1 MAALLGALLALLLL
15 CLLFTIRLYRVVRTA
30 SSCGAGTRGPVS
42 VLVVAGSGGHTTE
55 ILRLVQSLS
64 ATYTPRHYVIADSDR
79 MSEEKIC
86 TFESSKQPPHSESQF
101 TICRIPRSR
110 EVHQSWS
117 SSLISCVDAL
127 RHALPLLFRLQ
138 PDVIAQKYDSQKEEE
153 LRFWIEEVTG
163 MSIGENFQ
171 KGLKDGVV
179 LCELINKLQ
188 TGSVRKIN
196 LSQLNWHK
204 LENLGNFIKA
214 ILAYGLKPNDIFEAN
229 DLFEN
234 GNMTQVQTT
243 LLALASMAKTK
254 GMDTKIDIGV
264 KYADKQARHFDHEK
278 IRAGQC
284 VIGLQMGTN
293 KCASQAGMTAYG
305 TRRHLYDPKTQ
316 TDKPYD
322 QTTISLQMGTNKGAS
337 QAGMSAPGT
346 RRDIYDQKVAQQP
359 LDNSTIS
366 LQMGTNKVAS
376 QRGMSVYGLGR
387 QVYDPKYCAPPTEP
401 VIHANGSQGTGPNGS
416 EISDSDYQ
424 AEFQEDEFPGPYHDD
439 YSSQYTDQGID
450 Y

>member
-1 MAALLGALLALLLL
+1 MAQFNKGPAYGFSAE
-15 CLLFTIRLYRVVRTA
+15 VR
-30 SSCGAGTRGPVS
+30 
-42 VLVVAGSGGHTTE
+42 
-55 ILRLVQSLS
+55 
-64 ATYTPRHYVIADSDR
+64 
-79 MSEEKIC
+79 
-86 TFESSKQPPHSESQF
+86 SK
-101 TICRIPRSR
+101 
-110 EVHQSWS
+110 
-117 SSLISCVDAL
+117 
-127 RHALPLLFRLQ
+127 
-138 PDVIAQKYDSQKEEE
+138 IAQKYDLQKEDE
-153 LRFWIEEVTG
+153 LRHWIEDVTG
-163 MSIGENFQ
+163 IPVGENFQ
-171 KGLKDGVV
+171 MGLKDGVI

-188 TGSVRKIN
+188 PGSIKKIN
-196 LSQLNWHK
+196 HSKLNWHK

-254 GMDTKIDIGV
+254 GMDTNVDIGV
-264 KYADKQARHFDHEK
+264 KYADKHSRNFDDK
-278 IRAGQC
+278 KMKAGQC

-316 TDKPYD
+316 ADKPFD

-337 QAGMSAPGT
+337 QAGMLAPGT
-346 RRDIYDQKVAQQP
+346 RRDIFDQKVAVQP

-376 QRGMSVYGLGR
+376 QKGMSVYGLGR
-387 QVYDPKYCAPPTEP
+387 QIYDPKYCSSPTEP
-401 VIHANGSQGTGPNGS
+401 TIHSNGSQGTGTNSS

-424 AEFQEDEFPGPYHDD
+424 AEYQGEYQDEYQADYHDEYRAHYDHGTD
-439 YSSQYTDQGID
+439 Y
-450 Y
+450 

>member
-1 MAALLGALLALLLL
+1 MLLLGFTSAVLLL
-15 CLLFTIRLYRVVRTA
+15 CLFFIIRLYIVVKTGA
-30 SSCGAGTRGPVS
+30 SYKPGSKGRVS

-55 ILRLVQSLS
+55 VLHLLQCTS
-64 ATYTPRHYVIADSDR
+64 AAYTPRHYVIADTDR

-86 TFESSKQPPHSESQF
+86 TFESLKQQSDSQF
-101 TICRIPRSR
+101 TICRVPRSR
-110 EVHQSWS
+110 EVQQSWS
-117 SSLISCVDAL
+117 SSVVSTLNAL
-127 RHALPLLFRLQ
+127 RYSLPLVFRLR
-138 PDVIAQKYDSQKEEE
+138 PDMIAQKYDPQKEEE

-171 KGLKDGVV
+171 KGLKDGVI

-188 TGSVRKIN
+188 PGSVKKIN

-254 GMDTKIDIGV
+254 GIDTKVDIGV
-264 KYADKQARHFDHEK
+264 KYADKQARHFDDEK
-278 IRAGQC
+278 IKAGQC

-305 TRRHLYDPKTQ
+305 TRRHLYDPKTH

-337 QAGMSAPGT
+337 QAGMPAPGT
-346 RRDIYDQKVAQQP
+346 RRDIFDQKVALQP
-359 LDNSTIS
+359 LDNTTIS

-376 QRGMSVYGLGR
+376 QKGMSVYGLGR

-401 VIHANGSQGTGPNGS
+401 VIHTNGSQGTGTNGS
-416 EISDSDYQ
+416 DISDSDYQ
-424 AEFQEDEFPGPYHDD
+424 AEFHEDEYHAGYHND
-439 YSSQYTDQGID
+439 YHYSDQNVD
-450 Y
+450 C

>member
-1 MAALLGALLALLLL
+1 MAH
-15 CLLFTIRLYRVVRTA
+15 FNK
-30 SSCGAGTRGPVS
+30 GP
-42 VLVVAGSGGHTTE
+42 AYG
-55 ILRLVQSLS
+55 LS
-64 ATYTPRHYVIADSDR
+64 AEVR
-79 MSEEKIC
+79 
-86 TFESSKQPPHSESQF
+86 SK
-101 TICRIPRSR
+101 
-110 EVHQSWS
+110 
-117 SSLISCVDAL
+117 
-127 RHALPLLFRLQ
+127 
-138 PDVIAQKYDSQKEEE
+138 IAQKYDPQKEEE

-171 KGLKDGVV
+171 KGLKDGVI

-188 TGSVRKIN
+188 PGSVKKIN

-264 KYADKQARHFDHEK
+264 KYADKQARHFDDEK
-278 IRAGQC
+278 IKAGQC
-284 VIGLQMGTN
+284 VIG
-293 KCASQAGMTAYG
+293 
-305 TRRHLYDPKTQ
+305 
-316 TDKPYD
+316 
-322 QTTISLQMGTNKGAS
+322 
-337 QAGMSAPGT
+337 
-346 RRDIYDQKVAQQP
+346 
-359 LDNSTIS
+359 

-401 VIHANGSQGTGPNGS
+401 VIHTNGSQGTGTNGS

-424 AEFQEDEFPGPYHDD
+424 VEFQEEEYHGGYHDD
-439 YSSQYTDQGID
+439 YSSHYNDQSID

>member
-1 MAALLGALLALLLL
+1 MTQ
-15 CLLFTIRLYRVVRTA
+15 FNK
-30 SSCGAGTRGPVS
+30 GP
-42 VLVVAGSGGHTTE
+42 AYG
-55 ILRLVQSLS
+55 LS
-64 ATYTPRHYVIADSDR
+64 AEVR
-79 MSEEKIC
+79 
-86 TFESSKQPPHSESQF
+86 SK
-101 TICRIPRSR
+101 
-110 EVHQSWS
+110 
-117 SSLISCVDAL
+117 
-127 RHALPLLFRLQ
+127 
-138 PDVIAQKYDSQKEEE
+138 IAQKYDLQKEEE
-153 LRFWIEEVTG
+153 LRYWIEDVTG
-163 MSIGENFQ
+163 MPIGENFQ
-171 KGLKDGVV
+171 MGLKDGVI

-188 TGSVRKIN
+188 PGSIKKTN
-196 LSQLNWHK
+196 HSKLNWHK

-243 LLALASMAKTK
+243 LLALASMVSFVQNIMNGDDERRMFMFGVSGIMPLSFFHSKAKTK
-254 GMDTKIDIGV
+254 GMDTKVGIGI
-264 KYADKQARHFDHEK
+264 KYSDKQTRNFDDEK
-278 IRAGQC
+278 LKAGQC

-316 TDKPYD
+316 ADKPFD

-337 QAGMSAPGT
+337 QAGMLAPGT
-346 RRDIYDQKVAQQP
+346 RRDIFDQKLAVQP

-376 QRGMSVYGLGR
+376 QKGMSVYGLGR
-387 QVYDPKYCAPPTEP
+387 QIYDPKYCASPTEP
-401 VIHANGSQGTGPNGS
+401 TIHSNGSQGTGTNGS

-424 AEFQEDEFPGPYHDD
+424 AEYQGEYQDEYQADYHEE
-439 YSSQYTDQGID
+439 YRAHGID

>member
-1 MAALLGALLALLLL
+1 MTS
-15 CLLFTIRLYRVVRTA
+15 FNK
-30 SSCGAGTRGPVS
+30 GP
-42 VLVVAGSGGHTTE
+42 AYG
-55 ILRLVQSLS
+55 LS
-64 ATYTPRHYVIADSDR
+64 AEVR
-79 MSEEKIC
+79 
-86 TFESSKQPPHSESQF
+86 SK
-101 TICRIPRSR
+101 
-110 EVHQSWS
+110 
-117 SSLISCVDAL
+117 
-127 RHALPLLFRLQ
+127 
-138 PDVIAQKYDSQKEEE
+138 IAQKYDPQKEEE

-163 MSIGENFQ
+163 MTIGENFQ
-171 KGLKDGVV
+171 KGLKDGVI
-179 LCELINKLQ
+179 LCELINKIRP
-188 TGSVRKIN
+188 GSVKKTN
-196 LSQLNWHK
+196 HSQLNWHK
-204 LENLGNFIKA
+204 LENLGNFITA

-234 GNMTQVQTT
+234 GNLTQVQTT
-243 LLALASMAKTK
+243 LLALVNMAKTK
-254 GMDTKIDIGV
+254 GMDSKMDIGV
-264 KYADKQARHFDHEK
+264 KYADKQARHFDDEK
-278 IRAGQC
+278 IKAGQC

-305 TRRHLYDPKTQ
+305 TRRHLYDPKTH
-316 TDKPYD
+316 TDKPFD

-346 RRDIYDQKVAQQP
+346 RRDIFDQKVAQQP

-401 VIHANGSQGTGPNGS
+401 VIHTNGSQGTGTNGS

-424 AEFQEDEFPGPYHDD
+424 AEFQEEEYQGGFHDN
-439 YSSQYTDQGID
+439 YSAQYSDQGID

>member
-1 MAALLGALLALLLL
+1 MTH
-15 CLLFTIRLYRVVRTA
+15 FNK
-30 SSCGAGTRGPVS
+30 GP
-42 VLVVAGSGGHTTE
+42 AYG
-55 ILRLVQSLS
+55 LS
-64 ATYTPRHYVIADSDR
+64 AEVR
-79 MSEEKIC
+79 
-86 TFESSKQPPHSESQF
+86 SK
-101 TICRIPRSR
+101 
-110 EVHQSWS
+110 
-117 SSLISCVDAL
+117 
-127 RHALPLLFRLQ
+127 
-138 PDVIAQKYDSQKEEE
+138 IAQKYDPQKEEE

-163 MSIGENFQ
+163 MSIGDNFQ
-171 KGLKDGVV
+171 KGLKDGVI

-188 TGSVRKIN
+188 PNSVKKIN

-264 KYADKQARHFDHEK
+264 KYADKQARHFDDEK
-278 IRAGQC
+278 IKAGQC

-401 VIHANGSQGTGPNGS
+401 IIHTNGSQGTGTNGS

-424 AEFQEDEFPGPYHDD
+424 AEFQEDDYHRGYHDD
-439 YSSQYTDQGID
+439 FSSHYNDQGID

>member
-1 MAALLGALLALLLL
+1 MTH
-15 CLLFTIRLYRVVRTA
+15 FNK
-30 SSCGAGTRGPVS
+30 GP
-42 VLVVAGSGGHTTE
+42 AYG
-55 ILRLVQSLS
+55 LS
-64 ATYTPRHYVIADSDR
+64 AEVR
-79 MSEEKIC
+79 
-86 TFESSKQPPHSESQF
+86 SK
-101 TICRIPRSR
+101 
-110 EVHQSWS
+110 
-117 SSLISCVDAL
+117 
-127 RHALPLLFRLQ
+127 
-138 PDVIAQKYDSQKEEE
+138 IAQKYDPKKEEE

-171 KGLKDGVV
+171 KGLKDGVI

-188 TGSVRKIN
+188 PGSVKKIN

-243 LLALASMAKTK
+243 LLALASM
-254 GMDTKIDIGV
+254 
-264 KYADKQARHFDHEK
+264 
-278 IRAGQC
+278 
-284 VIGLQMGTN
+284 MGTN

-346 RRDIYDQKVAQQP
+346 RRDIYDQKVALQP

-401 VIHANGSQGTGPNGS
+401 VIHTNGSQGTGTNGS

-424 AEFQEDEFPGPYHDD
+424 AEFQENEYHGGYHDN
-439 YSSQYTDQGID
+439 YSSHYNDQGID

>member
-1 MAALLGALLALLLL
+1 MD
-15 CLLFTIRLYRVVRTA
+15 
-30 SSCGAGTRGPVS
+30 S
-42 VLVVAGSGGHTTE
+42 VLTG
-55 ILRLVQSLS
+55 
-64 ATYTPRHYVIADSDR
+64 
-79 MSEEKIC
+79 
-86 TFESSKQPPHSESQF
+86 
-101 TICRIPRSR
+101 
-110 EVHQSWS
+110 S
-117 SSLISCVDAL
+117 SSSAIYGISGY
-127 RHALPLLFRLQ
+127 FRE
-138 PDVIAQKYDSQKEEE
+138 IAQKYDQQKEEE

-171 KGLKDGVV
+171 KGLKDGVI

-188 TGSVRKIN
+188 PGS
-196 LSQLNWHK
+196 

-264 KYADKQARHFDHEK
+264 KYADKQARHFDNEK
-278 IRAGQC
+278 IKAGQC

-401 VIHANGSQGTGPNGS
+401 VIHTNGSQGTGTNGS

-424 AEFQEDEFPGPYHDD
+424 VEFQEEEYHGGYHDD
-439 YSSQYTDQGID
+439 YSSHYNDQGID

>member
-1 MAALLGALLALLLL
+1 MTQ
-15 CLLFTIRLYRVVRTA
+15 FNK
-30 SSCGAGTRGPVS
+30 GP
-42 VLVVAGSGGHTTE
+42 AYG
-55 ILRLVQSLS
+55 LS
-64 ATYTPRHYVIADSDR
+64 AEVR
-79 MSEEKIC
+79 
-86 TFESSKQPPHSESQF
+86 SK
-101 TICRIPRSR
+101 
-110 EVHQSWS
+110 
-117 SSLISCVDAL
+117 
-127 RHALPLLFRLQ
+127 
-138 PDVIAQKYDSQKEEE
+138 IAQKYDLQKEEE
-153 LRFWIEEVTG
+153 LRYWIEDVTG
-163 MSIGENFQ
+163 MPIGENFQ
-171 KGLKDGVV
+171 MGLKDGVI

-188 TGSVRKIN
+188 PGSIKKIN
-196 LSQLNWHK
+196 HSKLNWHKVRKTCLCIALSQCFFFSIFLHFKSVLFLIAKPLVLFFSLK

-234 GNMTQVQTT
+234 GNLTQVQTT

-254 GMDTKIDIGV
+254 GMDTKVDIGI
-264 KYADKQARHFDHEK
+264 KYADKQTRNFDDEK
-278 IRAGQC
+278 LKAGQC

-316 TDKPYD
+316 ADKPFD

-337 QAGMSAPGT
+337 QAGMLAPGT
-346 RRDIYDQKVAQQP
+346 RRDIFDQKVAVQP

-376 QRGMSVYGLGR
+376 QKGMSVYGLGR
-387 QVYDPKYCAPPTEP
+387 QVYDPKYCASPTEP
-401 VIHANGSQGTGPNGS
+401 TIHSNGSQGTGTNDS

-424 AEFQEDEFPGPYHDD
+424 AEYQGEYQDEYPADYQEEYRARYDH
-439 YSSQYTDQGID
+439 GID

>member
-1 MAALLGALLALLLL
+1 MTQ
-15 CLLFTIRLYRVVRTA
+15 FNK
-30 SSCGAGTRGPVS
+30 GP
-42 VLVVAGSGGHTTE
+42 AYG
-55 ILRLVQSLS
+55 LS
-64 ATYTPRHYVIADSDR
+64 AEVR
-79 MSEEKIC
+79 
-86 TFESSKQPPHSESQF
+86 SK
-101 TICRIPRSR
+101 
-110 EVHQSWS
+110 
-117 SSLISCVDAL
+117 
-127 RHALPLLFRLQ
+127 
-138 PDVIAQKYDSQKEEE
+138 IAQKYDLQKEEE
-153 LRFWIEEVTG
+153 LRYWIEDVTG
-163 MSIGENFQ
+163 MPIGENFQ
-171 KGLKDGVV
+171 MGLKDGVI

-188 TGSVRKIN
+188 PGSIKKIN
-196 LSQLNWHK
+196 HSKLNWHK

-254 GMDTKIDIGV
+254 GMDTKVDIGV
-264 KYADKQARHFDHEK
+264 KYADKQTRNFDDEK
-278 IRAGQC
+278 MKAGQC

-316 TDKPYD
+316 ADKPFD

-346 RRDIYDQKVAQQP
+346 RRDIFDQKVAVQP

-376 QRGMSVYGLGR
+376 QKGMSVYGLGR
-387 QVYDPKYCAPPTEP
+387 QVYDPKYCASPTEP
-401 VIHANGSQGTGPNGS
+401 TIHSNGSQGTGTNGS

-424 AEFQEDEFPGPYHDD
+424 AEYQGEYPDEYQADYHNEYRAHYDH
-439 YSSQYTDQGID
+439 GID

>member
-1 MAALLGALLALLLL
+1 MTQ
-15 CLLFTIRLYRVVRTA
+15 FNK
-30 SSCGAGTRGPVS
+30 GP
-42 VLVVAGSGGHTTE
+42 AYG
-55 ILRLVQSLS
+55 LS
-64 ATYTPRHYVIADSDR
+64 AEVKSKIA
-79 MSEEKIC
+79 
-86 TFESSKQPPHSESQF
+86 
-101 TICRIPRSR
+101 
-110 EVHQSWS
+110 
-117 SSLISCVDAL
+117 L
-127 RHALPLLFRLQ
+127 
-138 PDVIAQKYDSQKEEE
+138 KYDTQKEEE
-153 LRFWIEEVTG
+153 LRYWIEDITG
-163 MSIGENFQ
+163 MPIGDNFQ
-171 KGLKDGVV
+171 KGLKDGVI

-188 TGSVRKIN
+188 PGSIKKIN
-196 LSQLNWHK
+196 NSKLNWHK

-214 ILAYGLKPNDIFEAN
+214 ILAYGLKHNDIFEAN

-254 GMDTKIDIGV
+254 GMDSKIDIGV
-264 KYADKQARHFDHEK
+264 KYADKQSRRFDDEK
-278 IRAGQC
+278 MKAGQC

-346 RRDIYDQKVAQQP
+346 RRDIFDQKVAVQP
-359 LDNSTIS
+359 VDCSTIS

-376 QRGMSVYGLGR
+376 QKGMSVYGLGR
-387 QVYDPKYCAPPTEP
+387 QIYDSKYCASPTEP
-401 VIHANGSQGTGPNGS
+401 VIHTNGSQGTGTNGS

-424 AEFQEDEFPGPYHDD
+424 AEYPEEFPGNYQDEYHGH
-439 YSSQYTDQGID
+439 YTDQGID

>member
-1 MAALLGALLALLLL
+1 MTQ
-15 CLLFTIRLYRVVRTA
+15 FNK
-30 SSCGAGTRGPVS
+30 GP
-42 VLVVAGSGGHTTE
+42 AYG
-55 ILRLVQSLS
+55 LS
-64 ATYTPRHYVIADSDR
+64 AEV
-79 MSEEKIC
+79 K
-86 TFESSKQPPHSESQF
+86 SK
-101 TICRIPRSR
+101 
-110 EVHQSWS
+110 
-117 SSLISCVDAL
+117 
-127 RHALPLLFRLQ
+127 
-138 PDVIAQKYDSQKEEE
+138 IAQKYDLQKEEE

-163 MSIGENFQ
+163 MPIGDNFQ
-171 KGLKDGVV
+171 KGLKDGVI

-188 TGSVRKIN
+188 PGAIKKIN
-196 LSQLNWHK
+196 HSQLNWHK

-254 GMDTKIDIGV
+254 GMDTKVDIGV
-264 KYADKQARHFDHEK
+264 KYADKQERHFDDEK
-278 IRAGQC
+278 MKAGQC

-346 RRDIYDQKVAQQP
+346 RRDIFDQKVAVQP

-376 QRGMSVYGLGR
+376 QKGMSVYGLGR
-387 QVYDPKYCAPPTEP
+387 QVYDPKYCANAAEQG
-401 VIHANGSQGTGPNGS
+401 IHANGSQGTGTNGS

-424 AEFQEDEFPGPYHDD
+424 AEYQEEEYQGSYHDE
-439 YSSQYTDQGID
+439 YSGHYNDQGID